1 MEFSSNLKIKSI
13 NINKIE
19 NINKQAMVKGM
30 FK

>member
-1 MEFSSNLKIKSI
+1 MEFSSNLKIKTI